1 MHKEKFCI
9 GKINSAIKTQL
20 INSSHLQIRFIS
32 SPSKLQFIIS
42 SVNIIDYIATLSFL
56 WVLEG
61 LVTYF
66 FLLNF
71 IFSLSLSIL

>member
-1 MHKEKFCI
+1 MLVAANVLGVLYKHFAHKRKREHMHNKEKFLTH
-9 GKINSAIKTQL
+9 KIEL

-56 WVLEG
+56 
-61 LVTYF
+61 
-66 FLLNF
+66 
-71 IFSLSLSIL
+71 